1 MAIDP
6 SRGFVAIPRGLT
18 DWEWYTEPNT
28 ARLFIHL
35 LLTANWQEK
44 QWQGITI
51 HPGELVTSQSQLAK
65 QLNLSVQE
73 VRTALKHLTLTG
85 WLTVKTGPKYSV
97 VTINNYGAVT
107 DSNRV
112 SNRQLTGNQQAANNN
127 LTIKTIK
134 TRQSS
139 AAETPPDD
147 PTTTALRMEFESSIG
162 KLSPN
167 GKKELAGYADRL
179 GAELVG
185 VIIHKCADAG
195 GRSWAY
201 VCKALAEA
209 ESQGCKSADE
219 YQRTHP
225 IGAGRNLRVIREI
238 PPDEGNWMQNRSF
251 ERTLRRM
258 KKKGEGT

>member
-65 QLNLSVQE
+65 QLNLSIRN
-73 VRTALKHLTLTG
+73 VRTALDHLQLTG
-85 WLTVKTGPKYSV
+85 WVTVKTGSKYSI
-97 VTINNYGAVT
+97 VTIENYASVIGGDRQVT
-107 DSNRV
+107 GC
-112 SNRQLTGNQQAANNN
+112 RQATDNN
-127 LTIKTIK
+127 LTSPTIKTIK

-162 KLSPN
+162 KLRPN

-201 VCKALAEA
+201 VRKALAEA

-225 IGAGRNLRVIREI
+225 IGAGRNLRVTREI

>member
-65 QLNLSVQE
+65 QLNLSIRN
-73 VRTALKHLTLTG
+73 VRTALDHLQLTG
-85 WLTVKTGPKYSV
+85 WVTVKTGPKYSI
-97 VTINNYGAVT
+97 VTIENYASVIGGDRQVT
-107 DSNRV
+107 GC
-112 SNRQLTGNQQAANNN
+112 RQATDNN
-127 LTIKTIK
+127 LTSPTIKTIK

-162 KLSPN
+162 KLSLN

-201 VCKALAEA
+201 VRKALAEA

-219 YQRTHP
+219 YQRTNP
-225 IGAGRNLRVIREI
+225 IGAGRNLRVTREI

>member
-65 QLNLSVQE
+65 QLNLSIRN
-73 VRTALKHLTLTG
+73 VRTALDHLQLTG
-85 WLTVKTGPKYSV
+85 WVTVKTGSKYSI
-97 VTINNYGAVT
+97 VTLENYASVIGGDRQVT
-107 DSNRV
+107 GC
-112 SNRQLTGNQQAANNN
+112 RQATDNN
-127 LTIKTIK
+127 LTSPTIKTIK

-162 KLSPN
+162 KLSLN

-201 VCKALAEA
+201 VRKALAEA

-225 IGAGRNLRVIREI
+225 IGAGRNLRVTREI